1 MQENNN
7 IASKTDALFYLVH
20 FIVMLLH
27 CEKAINLV
35 NEGIGQDFKDKK
47 NVVEYRK
54 SDVAQSSINMHVIN

>member
-7 IASKTDALFYLVH
+7 VASKTDTPFYLVH

-47 NVVEYRK
+47 MLSNTENLTWLNPP
-54 SDVAQSSINMHVIN
+54 STCM